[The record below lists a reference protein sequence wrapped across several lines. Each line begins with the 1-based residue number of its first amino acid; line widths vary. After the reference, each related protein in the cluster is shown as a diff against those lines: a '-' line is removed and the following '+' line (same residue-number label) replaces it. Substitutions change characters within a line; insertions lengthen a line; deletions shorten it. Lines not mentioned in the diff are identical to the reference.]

1 MLRLFNETRRKVR
14 TSPLTSIYENYK
26 ELEELWD
33 WCLDEA
39 KTEKIEKQRHRYM
52 VYNLRCK
59 RLSIFWIETRYSSCD
74 SDNLSKLLQAKD
86 L

>member
-39 KTEKIEKQRHRYM
+39 KTEKIEK
-52 VYNLRCK
+52 
-59 RLSIFWIETRYSSCD
+59 
-74 SDNLSKLLQAKD
+74 
-86 L
+86 